1 MSKSNRMR
9 LAHLNRAVE
18 PEQSDEGIGDPI
30 VLGCGRGNLLVQIAG
45 GMKLTQFKSMM
56 VRNR

>member
-1 MSKSNRMR
+1 MR

-18 PEQSDEGIGDPI
+18 PEQSDEGIGDTI

-45 GMKLTQFKSMM
+45 GMKLTEFKSMM